1 MHALLLAISN
11 QVGGTGSGFFL
22 AHKDF
27 RGRFDVSFLTCAP
40 PPLLQV
46 EISSRTA
53 IQLFLGQ
60 DQSTVAQRAETV
72 AECFLTSKEI

>member
-1 MHALLLAISN
+1 MLLVFVSMHALLLAISN

-40 PPLLQV
+40 PPPSKWRSV
-46 EISSRTA
+46 H
-53 IQLFLGQ
+53 
-60 DQSTVAQRAETV
+60 AQP
-72 AECFLTSKEI
+72 FNFF